1 MARVKVWTI
10 RIIILALAV
19 WGVRWFNEVRQNR
32 PPRIVG
38 ATKDGILLLGNGTE
52 PGTMDPHLAT
62 GVPEHLIFSA
72 MFEGLT
78 ASGAKNPDDSVPGV
92 AESWEHSPDM
102 VEWTFHLRADAKWSD
117 GHPLTAQD
125 FVWSFQRMLSP
136 ELAAEYASML
146 YPLKNGQDFNEG
158 KLKDFTQVGAKA
170 PDERTLKLT
179 LTGPTPYLLS
189 VLKHYS
195 WFPMPRHVI
204 EKYGSSTDRENPWT
218 RSGHMV
224 SNGPFRLKSWLFTN
238 SITLEKNPYYWDAK
252 SVKLNGIKYYPI
264 ASDSTEERAFANGQ
278 LHATMIVPL
287 SKMDEYREKKSPF
300 FISAPQ
306 LSVYFYRIN
315 VTKPP
320 LNDKRVRRALT
331 LAVDQES
338 LIKNVLKGGQ
348 KPAQGLV
355 PYPEKLGYPACNV
368 VKHDVAE
375 AKRLLAEAGFP
386 NGAGFP
392 KFDILI
398 NTNEAHRVIAEAI
411 QEMWKRDLNIPVS
424 IHNQDWGVY
433 LESQRKLD
441 YQICRAAWSGD
452 YTDPFTFLSM
462 WRTEDGNNQ
471 TGWSNARYDDLM
483 AKSMTEGDATKR
495 FQLLHDGEMTLL
507 DELPIIPIYWY
518 THSCLVR
525 TSVKNWK
532 ESLLQYRCYKAME
545 LVPTPDDLVKP

>member
-1 MARVKVWTI
+1 MKAWFL
-10 RIIILALAV
+10 RILILAILV
-19 WGVRWFNEVRQNR
+19 GGVLWFNEVRQHR

-38 ATKDGILLLGNGTE
+38 ATKAGMLLLGNGAE

-78 ASGAKNPDDSVPGV
+78 APGAQDPDDNVPGT
-92 AESWEHSPDM
+92 AESWDHSPDM
-102 VEWTFHLRADAKWSD
+102 TEWTFHLRADAKWSD

-136 ELAAEYASML
+136 DLAAEYASML
-146 YPLKNGQDFNEG
+146 YPLKNAEDYNKGKITDFA
-158 KLKDFTQVGAKA
+158 QVGVKA
-170 PDERTLKLT
+170 PDDHTLKLT
-179 LTGPTPYLLS
+179 LTGPTPYLLG

-195 WFPMPRHVI
+195 WFPLPRHVI
-204 EKYGSSTDRENPWT
+204 EKYGSPTDRENPWT

-224 SNGPFRLKSWLFTN
+224 SNGPFRLKQWLFTN
-238 SITLEKNPYYWDAK
+238 SITLEKNPAYWDAK
-252 SVKLNGIKYYPI
+252 NVKLNGIKFYPI
-264 ASDSTEERAFANGQ
+264 SSDSTEERAFVNGQ

-287 SKMDEYREKKSPF
+287 SKIDEYREKKSPF
-300 FISAPQ
+300 FHLDPL

-315 VTKPP
+315 VNKPP
-320 LNDKRVRRALT
+320 LNDKRVRRALA
-331 LAVDQES
+331 LAVDRES

-348 KPAQGLV
+348 KPAVGLV
-355 PYPEKLGYPACNV
+355 PYPERLHYLPSDV
-368 VKHDVAE
+368 MRHDVAE
-375 AKRLLAEAGFP
+375 AKRLLAEAGYP

-433 LESQRKLD
+433 LDSQRKMD
-441 YQICRAAWSGD
+441 YQICRAAWNGD
-452 YTDPFTFLSM
+452 YADPFTFLSM
-462 WRTEDGNNQ
+462 WRTGDGNNE
-471 TGWSNARYDDLM
+471 TGWSNPRYDELM
-483 AKSMTEGDATKR
+483 AQSMTEGDAAKR
-495 FQLLHDGEMTLL
+495 FQIMHEGETILL
-507 DELPIIPIYWY
+507 DELPIIPVYWY
-518 THSCLVR
+518 THATLVR

-545 LVPTPDDLVKP
+545 LVPTPEDEMKP